1 MDCQSFNPYQLFGSI
16 NQKQMM
22 KKKNIKIKMFTL
34 DLLSSHQNFDGG
46 KGKYKYRHLNMR
58 PTKKGKPQITYV
70 GKWVRIRDVVYHKF
84 FIQFS

>member
-1 MDCQSFNPYQLFGSI
+1 MDCWSFNPYQLFGSI

-46 KGKYKYRHLNMR
+46 IKE
-58 PTKKGKPQITYV
+58 
-70 GKWVRIRDVVYHKF
+70 
-84 FIQFS
+84 IQVQTPKHVAY